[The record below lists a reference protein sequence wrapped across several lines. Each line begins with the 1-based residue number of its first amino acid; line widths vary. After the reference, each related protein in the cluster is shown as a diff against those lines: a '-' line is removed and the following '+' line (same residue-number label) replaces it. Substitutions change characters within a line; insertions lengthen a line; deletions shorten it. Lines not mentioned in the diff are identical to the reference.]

1 MLYFTLNLILW
12 LLKPKSKD
20 VYLSVNW
27 FITVIEKIATRKF
40 NCNISCNKFLWPR
53 FSLKWTL
60 CWHFLRE
67 MISFCANVEEWME
80 KDKQNVIAIHCKGGK
95 GRTGTMICTWLVHCG
110 VFEEAKV
117 SGVDPVVWGSIY
129 MYHMQAPETLLITHI
144 VKSSMGSKFQC
155 VLIYIEGAWFFSF
168 CLAVHVQWKHLW
180 GQYLWI
186 VKCLN

>member
-1 MLYFTLNLILW
+1 M
-12 LLKPKSKD
+12 
-20 VYLSVNW
+20 
-27 FITVIEKIATRKF
+27 IA
-40 NCNISCNKFLWPR
+40 
-53 FSLKWTL
+53 
-60 CWHFLRE
+60 
-67 MISFCANVEEWME
+67 FCANVEEWMD

-129 MYHMQAPETLLITHI
+129 HMQAPETLLISHV

-155 VLIYIEGAWFFSF
+155 VLIYIEGGFFSF

-186 VKCLN
+186 VKCLKVSCNVILLVCSYVYRTLNKWVPVENVNSLEVIIHG